1 MNSNASLGKSESTRQ
16 VSKSHEKSKLS
27 ADNSCLPFVCI
38 CCPVL
43 AVGQLAQTCFVTSL
57 ENEENLSWVL
67 WLIARK
73 RHVIRLAT
81 PKTEN
86 WFVNNLP
93 YITRPK
99 SLQCTMH
106 FANKIHIGNEKCL
119 MDQYM
124 SGQWSL
130 YNKRKQEHPV
140 NVPTFQAYCRCF
152 YVWILGTLRLN
163 LWTYRSKLTL
173 VDWLLLYPDH
183 CLKIK
188 KNDRVNKDINIYVK
202 IIFFMFYY
210 FLLCPTGVEKLN
222 IYTYDCTN

>member
-1 MNSNASLGKSESTRQ
+1 
-16 VSKSHEKSKLS
+16 
-27 ADNSCLPFVCI
+27 
-38 CCPVL
+38 
-43 AVGQLAQTCFVTSL
+43 
-57 ENEENLSWVL
+57 
-67 WLIARK
+67 
-73 RHVIRLAT
+73 
-81 PKTEN
+81 
-86 WFVNNLP
+86 
-93 YITRPK
+93 
-99 SLQCTMH
+99 MH

-202 IIFFMFYY
+202 IIFFMFYS
-210 FLLCPTGVEKLN
+210 FLLNPTGVENK
-222 IYTYDCTN
+222 IYIRMTVQTKNATEQKIQTSCSFSHDTIILVL